1 MRWLKKIWR
10 WFDDLTGASKTA
22 GWIVTHPV
30 PRTKKV
36 GWFYVFGSATLIVF
50 LVQVATG
57 IALSSS
63 YVTGSGQAYD
73 SLRFISSTRVG
84 SVLRGIH
91 YFGASAMI
99 ILIGIHTIRVYLM
112 GSYKYPRQMNWLT
125 GVGLLLFTVLMA
137 FTGQLLR
144 WDQNG
149 VWTAIVAANQA
160 GRVPFIGNWL
170 GHFLLAGSTV
180 GGATLSRFF
189 AAHVFFVPAAIFTFL
204 GLHLYLVLYNGI
216 SEPPKSGRPVDPR
229 TYRAWYHSVLE
240 RNGVPFWPD
249 AAWRDII
256 FGLIVVLVLVAFASS
271 LGPPELGLPP
281 DLTIIQASP
290 RPDWYFLWYF
300 ALLTLIPRWSE
311 DWVIVLG
318 PLLFGLF
325 MVLLPF
331 VAPKGER
338 APLRR
343 PWSIV
348 IVLFVVVLIA
358 YYSHQGYLAPWS
370 PRLDA
375 KPLPA
380 EVVGST
386 AGPVA
391 NGARVFYDKGCE
403 FCHQVSGMG
412 GIRGPDL
419 SFVGDRL
426 TRDQIATRIFSGAA
440 NMPSY
445 SGKLSAAELN
455 DLLSFLESRR
465 QLPPVGPPPAGFH
478 MVQGGTGK

>member
-10 WFDDLTGASKTA
+10 WFDDITGASKTA

-30 PRTKKV
+30 PHTKKI

-50 LVQVATG
+50 LMQVFTG

-73 SLRFISSTRVG
+73 SLRFITMNPIGR
-84 SVLRGIH
+84 VLRGMH
-91 YFGASAMI
+91 DFGASAMI

-125 GVGLLLFTVLMA
+125 GAGLLLLTILMA

-149 VWTAIVAANQA
+149 FWTAVVAAEQA
-160 GRVPFIGNWL
+160 GRVPLIGSWL
-170 GHFLLAGSTV
+170 GHFLLAGSTP

-189 AAHVFFVPAAIFTFL
+189 AAHVFFVPAAIFLFL

-229 TYRAWYHSVLE
+229 TYRTWYHEVVE
-240 RNGVPFWPD
+240 RQGVPFWPD
-249 AAWRDII
+249 AAWRDVV
-256 FGLIVVLVLVAFASS
+256 FGLLVVLTIVILAIVV
-271 LGPPELGLPP
+271 GPPALGLPP
-281 DLTIIQASP
+281 DPTIIQASP

-300 ALLTLIPRWSE
+300 ALLTLIPRWLE

-325 MVLLPF
+325 IILLPL
-331 VAPKGER
+331 VAPRGER
-338 APLRR
+338 SPLRR

-348 IVLFVVVLIA
+348 VVLVSVILVA
-358 YYSHQGYLAPWS
+358 HYSQQGYLAPWA

-375 KPLPA
+375 PPLP
-380 EVVGST
+380 ERVVGVSS
-386 AGPVA
+386 GPVA
-391 NGARVFYDKGCE
+391 DGAKVFYDKGCE
-403 FCHQVSGMG
+403 FCHTVSGLG

-426 TRDQIATRIFSGAA
+426 NRDQIATRIFSGAA

-445 SGKLSAAELN
+445 RDKLSSTELDN
-455 DLLSFLESRR
+455 LLAFLESRR
-465 QLPPVGPPPAGFH
+465 RLPPVGPPP
-478 MVQGGTGK
+478 GGLHAEKRN